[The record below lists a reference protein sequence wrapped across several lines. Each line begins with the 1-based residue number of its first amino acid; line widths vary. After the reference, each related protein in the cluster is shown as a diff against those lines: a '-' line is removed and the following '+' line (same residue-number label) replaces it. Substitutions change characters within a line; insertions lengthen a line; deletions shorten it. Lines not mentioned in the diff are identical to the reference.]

1 MKDLFLLIFFALM
14 APIWGVNIER
24 EIIRDGSEVSID
36 TPFASLPAGGFLPI
50 RITIKNESSKEMKWD
65 FSFKARYEDYYGYG
79 FRSGGKNDNQIQ
91 SGSILTCPNKETRS
105 FDLLI
110 PIHQYAPQSMG
121 ERIVSIVGKSK
132 THQAEFFGV
141 FQKETPNFA
150 VLFSKELLSDH
161 HSKIKNS
168 FKDRGYRYS
177 SYALTN
183 NELDP
188 AFFSEDWRAYCGY
201 EGLVLTRKEYEKLS
215 PGVLVALDQWVRSGG
230 VLVVAS
236 DSQTVIPGFQKGA
249 IQHGLGMK
257 AFFLSGIDHEIFDP
271 NQISALFRKKTRLA
285 DQLGR
290 QYKSN
295 DWVVG
300 FALGE
305 RNFSKG
311 LLLFALIIFAIVV
324 GPINLYL
331 FANRHRR
338 HRLFITTPIISIV
351 TSLLL
356 VSFIMLRDGFGG
368 DGARAVAI
376 EVGGPND
383 KSAVILQEQ
392 FVRTGIILSSD
403 FGLDGNSVLF
413 TPSPKATDLN
423 LSDSVS
429 SLGNYRLEFEK
440 NDDGWEIEGN
450 IFQSRSETA
459 QFLKSVVPSRE
470 HLALISG
477 REKVPQVTSSFSYS
491 LRNVFFTDSEGGIW
505 QVDEIGSGASAT
517 MSKTNLGSRREAIAK
532 FTDRFSKSNREVME
546 RLLARPNSFVA
557 LADDAPTIATHDSID
572 WQPTPTI
579 ITGLL
584 SQSNL

>member
-1 MKDLFLLIFFALM
+1 M
-14 APIWGVNIER
+14 
-24 EIIRDGSEVSID
+24 
-36 TPFASLPAGGFLPI
+36 
-50 RITIKNESSKEMKWD
+50 
-65 FSFKARYEDYYGYG
+65 
-79 FRSGGKNDNQIQ
+79 
-91 SGSILTCPNKETRS
+91 
-105 FDLLI
+105 
-110 PIHQYAPQSMG
+110 
-121 ERIVSIVGKSK
+121 
-132 THQAEFFGV
+132 
-141 FQKETPNFA
+141 
-150 VLFSKELLSDH
+150 
-161 HSKIKNS
+161 
-168 FKDRGYRYS
+168 
-177 SYALTN
+177 
-183 NELDP
+183 
-188 AFFSEDWRAYCGY
+188 
-201 EGLVLTRKEYEKLS
+201 
-215 PGVLVALDQWVRSGG
+215 
-230 VLVVAS
+230 S
-236 DSQTVIPGFQKGA
+236 DSETVIPEFQKGA

-477 REKVPQVTSSFSYS
+477 REEVPQVTSSFSYS

-532 FTDRFSKSNREVME
+532 FTGRFSKSNREVME